1 MLRTWLNPNHR
12 HRTRIPTVQQSNR
25 QWHAP
30 YLCFFS
36 REFYLAVARQ
46 WQGSGLGYLFLLLAV
61 VTIPLTFQVAG
72 VLDQVRNVYMQHVI
86 DELPPMSIEQGI
98 LSADVE
104 QPYVI
109 RLPEMDEPFLV
120 IDTRDRP
127 AGADEFQ
134 APVVLLADRMIVDNQ
149 GKVDSIPFE
158 KIPHLT
164 LDKAQLQS
172 AADTLMRYVKP
183 LAYVPLLLSEFVYR
197 ALQAVIYAVG
207 GLVFAAWLKVS
218 LPYGTLLRLSCVALT
233 PSILVGLLFSVLGLQ
248 FSGLGVLL
256 FVLTQGYL
264 FFAVQSVA
272 LLQDKPTADDILE
285 V

>member
-1 MLRTWLNPNHR
+1 MH
-12 HRTRIPTVQQSNR
+12 QSNQ

-36 REFYLAVARQ
+36 REFYLSVTRQ
-46 WQGSGLGYLFLLLAV
+46 WRGSGLGYLFLLLVV
-61 VTIPLTFQVAG
+61 VTIPLTFQMAG
-72 VLDQVRNVYMQHVI
+72 VLDQLRNVYMQHVI

-98 LSADVE
+98 LSAEVE

-109 RLPEMDEPFLV
+109 RLPEMEEPFLV
-120 IDTRDRP
+120 IDTRDQP
-127 AGADEFQ
+127 AGTDEFQ
-134 APVVLLADRMIVDNQ
+134 APVVLLADRMIIDNQ

-164 LDKAQLQS
+164 LDKAELQS
-172 AADTLMRYVKP
+172 AADTFMGYVKP

-197 ALQAVIYAVG
+197 ALQAIIYAVG
-207 GLVFAAWLKVS
+207 GLVFATWLKVR

-233 PSILVGLLFSVLGLQ
+233 PSIIVGLVFNGLGLQ

-256 FVLTQGYL
+256 FVLTLGYL

-272 LLQDKPTADDILE
+272 LLQDKAAADDILE